1 MITMDKKDYK
11 AVDDDKLV
19 TILDDNI
26 RRSIGYYDSQI
37 SRERRKV
44 IDHYNATLP
53 RPAHDGNSKYVS
65 MDVYD
70 AVESMKAALLET
82 FSTGYKTVRFAAQTG
97 EDVRIAEVATAY
109 CDYVANRQNNLF
121 EVMQSVI
128 HDGLIARAGLCKVY
142 WDEREDSYLE
152 PIQDLTEEEFDA
164 IVAQDNVEIEEVEQD
179 ELGLYSGDLRVFQDT
194 SQVVIEAI
202 APEQFVIEPQ
212 AKSLDDVGFL
222 GHRTT
227 MTISELREAG
237 YDEKLIAKIGDHE
250 DVEMETDPEVL
261 ARHEEIGQDRGFNAK
276 GFQDQVRSITVYELY
291 IDIDLDGSGIAET
304 YKVIKAGNVVLH
316 KEKCTYKPF
325 CAFVPLPIPHSF
337 FGSNFGSKVVPIQTA
352 RTVLTR
358 SILDHAMITNNPR
371 YTVVKGGLTNPREL
385 IDNRVGGIVNVSRPD
400 AISPMVQAPLNPFIF
415 QTIQM
420 LDEDKEDTT
429 GVSRLSQG
437 LNKDAISKQNSAAMV
452 EQLATMSQQRQKI
465 IARNFANNFLK
476 PLYQLIYQLVV
487 ENEPQAKIV
496 EIAGDYVAVNPG
508 DWGSKRDVTVEMHL
522 GYGEQEAE
530 AQKYLVLHGL
540 MSQDPT
546 LSTMYTPENQYNL
559 MTHVMEQNG
568 IKNVKDYLTAPQ
580 EQPPEQ
586 PDPAQEMAMQ
596 MQQKQLELQERQTA
610 VAEMKAQMDA
620 QIAQMKLQLEQM
632 KVQQGFAIQSD
643 NMDLKEAQ
651 LEHKQFVDK
660 AELEIARTAD
670 DVRAIASPTG

>member
-1 MITMDKKDYK
+1 MIMDKTDYK
-11 AVDDDKLV
+11 KVDDDKLV
-19 TILDDNI
+19 SILDDNI
-26 RRSIGYYDSQI
+26 RRSIGYYDSQV
-37 SRERRKV
+37 SRERKRV
-44 IDHYNATLP
+44 VDFYNATLP
-53 RPAHDGNSKYVS
+53 KPAHDGNSKYVS

-82 FSTGYKTVRFAAQTG
+82 FSTGYKTVRFAANTG
-97 EDVRIAEVATAY
+97 EDQRIADVATAY

-121 EVMQSVI
+121 EVMQSAI
-128 HDGLIARAGLCKVY
+128 HDGLVARAGIAKVY
-142 WDEREDSYLE
+142 WDEREESYLQT
-152 PIQDLTEEEFDA
+152 IQDLTEEEFDA
-164 IVAQDNVEIEEVEQD
+164 LVAQENVEIEEVEQD
-179 ELGLYSGDLRVFQDT
+179 ELGLYSGDVRIFQDT
-194 SQVVIEAI
+194 SQVAIEAI
-202 APEQFVIEPQ
+202 PPEQFIIEPQ
-212 AKSLDDVGFL
+212 CRSLELASFC
-222 GHRTT
+222 GHRTE

-237 YDEKLIAKIGDHE
+237 YDEKLIAKIADHD

-261 ARHEEIGQDRGFNAK
+261 ARHEEIGSDRGFNAS
-276 GFQDQVRSITVYELY
+276 GFQDQVRSVTVYEVYL
-291 IDIDLDGSGIAET
+291 DIDLDASGIAES
-304 YKVIKAGNVVLH
+304 YKVIKAGNVILD
-316 KEKCTYKPF
+316 KEKCQYKPF
-325 CAFVPLPIPHSF
+325 IPFVPLPIPHAF

-358 SILDHAMITNNPR
+358 SILDHALMTNNPR

-400 AISPMVQAPLNPFIF
+400 AINPMPQAPLNPFIF

-465 IARNFANNFLK
+465 IARNFANGFLK

-487 ENEPQAKIV
+487 ENEPQGKIV
-496 EIAGDYVAVNPG
+496 EIAGDYVQVSPAE
-508 DWGSKRDVTVEMHL
+508 WGSKRDVTVELHL
-522 GYGEQEAE
+522 GYGEQEQE
-530 AQKYLVLHGL
+530 AQKYLALHGL
-540 MSQDPT
+540 MSADET

-568 IKNVKDYLTAPQ
+568 IKNVKDYLTMPQ
-580 EQPPEQ
+580 ELPEQ
-586 PDPAQEMAMQ
+586 GPDPMMQ
-596 MQQKQLELQERQTA
+596 MQMEMQQKQMELQERQTA

-620 QIAQMKLQLEQM
+620 QLGQMKLQLEQM
-632 KVQQGFAIQSD
+632 KAQNSAAIASD
-643 NMDLKEAQ
+643 SMDLKEAQ

-660 AELEIARTAD
+660 AELEIAATAD